1 MSILTSVD
9 LKGWF
14 HERLLAVLDRRQVEA
29 SEGAKAYLIELLVR
43 NAGTPPDLDRPLA
56 FALAEACEAGEPG
69 ERFRRHRALGDR
81 ALYLS
86 GFFGEHL
93 EHRGI
98 PKTYVQAIGSRGYGT
113 AGDLARRWGGP
124 GAVLGELSERFD
136 RMTMVLDEVRESTAL
151 RTPQDIVRLYDR
163 WKQTGSQRIAE
174 RLAEEGVF
182 PMGGLEADER
192 GGGPTF
198 H

>member
-14 HERLLAVLDRRQVEA
+14 HERLDAVLERRQVEA
-29 SEGAKAYLIELLVR
+29 TDGARVYLVELLVR
-43 NAGTPPDLDRPLA
+43 NTGTSPDLDQPLA
-56 FALAEACEAGEPG
+56 FALAEACETGEPG

-98 PKTYVQAIGSRGYGT
+98 PRTYVQTIGARGYGT

-124 GAVLGELSERFD
+124 GALLEELAERFET
-136 RMTMVLDEVRESTAL
+136 MTMVLDEVRESTAL

-163 WKQTGSQRIAE
+163 WKQTGSAKLAE

-182 PMGGLEADER
+182 PMGGAHKTGE
-192 GGGPTF
+192 GPTY

>member
-14 HERLLAVLDRRQVEA
+14 HERLSAVLEHRNIATTDHARV
-29 SEGAKAYLIELLVR
+29 YLVELLVR

-56 FALAEACEAGEPG
+56 FALAEACEAAEPG

-86 GFFGEHL
+86 GFFGQHL
-93 EHRGI
+93 EHRGVAQ
-98 PKTYVQAIGSRGYGT
+98 TYVRSIGARGYGT
-113 AGDLARRWGGP
+113 ASELARRWGGP
-124 GAVLGELSERFD
+124 GAVLEELSEHFTP
-136 RMTMVLDEVRESTAL
+136 MCLVLDEVRESTAL

-163 WKQTGSQRIAE
+163 WKQTGSARLAE
-174 RLAEEGVF
+174 RLAAEGVF
-182 PMGGLEADER
+182 PVSGDD
-192 GGGPTF
+192 GPTY

>member
-14 HERLLAVLDRRQVEA
+14 RERLDGVLERRSVPVTG
-29 SEGAKAYLIELLVR
+29 GAQGYLVELLVR

-56 FALAEACEAGEPG
+56 FALADACEPMDPG
-69 ERFRRHRALGDR
+69 ERYRRHRALGDR

-86 GFFGEHL
+86 GFFSEHL
-93 EHRGI
+93 ERRGI
-98 PKTYVQAIGSRGYGT
+98 ARDYVEAMGSRGYGT

-124 GAVLGELSERFD
+124 GAVLAELSERFAEVA
-136 RMTMVLDEVRESTAL
+136 MVLDEVRESTTL

-163 WKQTGSQRIAE
+163 WKQTRSARLAE

-182 PMGGLEADER
+182 PVELDGETL
-192 GGGPTF
+192 

>member
-14 HERLLAVLDRRQVEA
+14 HERLGAVLERRQVGATDEA
-29 SEGAKAYLIELLVR
+29 KLYLVELLVR

-56 FALAEACEAGEPG
+56 FALAEACEPGEPS

-98 PKTYVQAIGSRGYGT
+98 ARTYVQSIGARGYGT

-124 GAVLGELSERFD
+124 GAVLAELAERFE
-136 RMTMVLDEVRESTAL
+136 RMSMVLDEVRESTAL

-163 WKQTGSQRIAE
+163 WKQTGSAKLAE

-182 PMGGLEADER
+182 PVAGTKSDD
-192 GGGPTF
+192 GPTY

>member
-9 LKGWF
+9 LNGWF
-14 HERLLAVLDRRQVEA
+14 RERLEAVLERRSIPVTAQA
-29 SEGAKAYLIELLVR
+29 QGYLVELLVR

-56 FALAEACEAGEPG
+56 FALAEACEPVEAGE
-69 ERFRRHRALGDR
+69 RYRRHRALGDR

-86 GFFGEHL
+86 GFFSEHL
-93 EHRGI
+93 ERRGI
-98 PKTYVQAIGSRGYGT
+98 ARDYVQAMGSRGYGT
-113 AGDLARRWGGP
+113 AGDLCRRWGGP
-124 GAVLGELSERFD
+124 GAVLEELSERFAP
-136 RMTMVLDEVRESTAL
+136 MALVLDEVRESTAL

-163 WKQTGSQRIAE
+163 WKQTRSARLAE

-182 PMGGLEADER
+182 PVAQGGETL
-192 GGGPTF
+192 